1 METTL
6 HQQLKQRY
14 ATDGARQEVVLGDYR
29 IDVVKGDEQLIE
41 IQHGSLAAIR
51 DKIGRLLKKHD
62 VLVVKPLVIRKQLVL
77 LDRRGGRVVS
87 RRGSPKRGQIWD
99 LFHELVY
106 FTRVFPH
113 PRLVLEVPLVEIEE
127 WRFPGHGRRRRWRS
141 KDHVVEDQRLTKVE
155 STMTLRTVDDL
166 LRLLPSDLPCPFHTG
181 HLAESAG
188 MQRWVAQRVAYCL
201 RKTGAVVQD
210 GKQGNALLYRIAAPT
225 QVEVAATSAA
235 PKRTRLKKLA

>member
-29 IDVVKGDEQLIE
+29 IDVVTGDEQLVE

-51 DKIGRLLKKHD
+51 DKIGCLLKKHD
-62 VLVVKPLVIRKQLVL
+62 VLVVKPLVVRKQLVL

-127 WRFPGHGRRRRWRS
+127 WRFPGHGRRRRWRR

-155 STMTLRTVDDL
+155 TTMTLRTVDDL
-166 LRLLPSDLPCPFHTG
+166 VRLLPDDLPTPFHTG
-181 HLAESAG
+181 HLAEAAG
-188 MQRWVAQRVAYCL
+188 LPRWVAQRVAYCL
-201 RKTGAVVQD
+201 RKTGGVLPA
-210 GKQGNALLYRIAAPT
+210 GKQGNALLY
-225 QVEVAATSAA
+225 QVASA
-235 PKRTRLKKLA
+235 K